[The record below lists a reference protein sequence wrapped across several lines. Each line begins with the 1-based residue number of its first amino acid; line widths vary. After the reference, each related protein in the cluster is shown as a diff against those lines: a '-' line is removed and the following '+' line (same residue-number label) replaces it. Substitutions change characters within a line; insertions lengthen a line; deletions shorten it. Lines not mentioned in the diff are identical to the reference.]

1 MIPAKDRLI
10 PALDTP
16 TADEAVAWARRLRND
31 LSIVKIGLR
40 LFVSDGPA
48 IVARIRDEGLSVF
61 LDLKLHDIP
70 STVEAAARAA
80 ARLDVALLTIHASGG
95 PAMVAAAAKGVADA
109 AGVAGNTRILAVTVL
124 TSLSL
129 SEQHLIFGG
138 GVATVER
145 VSSWARMAIENGA
158 DGVVCSPLEA
168 AALKD
173 TLPKTKRGEEP
184 LVVTPGIRSGGGT
197 HGDQSRTAGAGD
209 AIRAGATHLVVGRP
223 ILEAADP
230 SAAARALIA
239 EIEEALR

>member
-1 MIPAKDRLI
+1 VIAARERLI

-16 TADEAVAWARRLRND
+16 TADEAVAWAKRLRND
-31 LSIVKIGLR
+31 LVTVKIGLR

-48 IVARIRDEGLSVF
+48 IVARIRDEGVRVF

-80 ARLDVALLTIHASGG
+80 ARLDVDLFTIHASGG
-95 PAMVAAAAKGVADA
+95 PAMIKAAREGVD
-109 AGVAGNTRILAVTVL
+109 GRTRILAVTVL
-124 TSLSL
+124 TSLSQA
-129 SEQHLIFGG
+129 EQNLVFGG
-138 GVATVER
+138 ETSTLER

-168 AALKD
+168 AALKGA
-173 TLPKTKRGEEP
+173 LPRTKRGEEP

-209 AIRAGATHLVVGRP
+209 AIRSGATHLVVGRP

-230 SAAARALIA
+230 PAAARALIT
-239 EIEEALR
+239 EIEEALT

>member
-1 MIPAKDRLI
+1 VIPAKERLI

-16 TADEAVAWARRLRND
+16 TGDEAVAWARRLKND

-40 LFVSDGPA
+40 LFVSDGPS
-48 IVARIRDEGLSVF
+48 IVGRVRDEGLRVF

-80 ARLDVALLTIHASGG
+80 AKLDIALLTIHASGG
-95 PAMVAAAAKGVADA
+95 PSMIRAAADGVEGQA
-109 AGVAGNTRILAVTVL
+109 RILAVTVL
-124 TSLSL
+124 TSLSQ

-138 GVATVER
+138 GVASVER

-168 AALKD
+168 AALKGA
-173 TLPKTKRGEEP
+173 LPRAKRGEEP
-184 LVVTPGIRSGGGT
+184 IVVTPGIRTGGGT

-209 AIRAGATHLVVGRP
+209 AIRSGATHLVVGRP

-230 SAAARALIA
+230 SAAAKALIS
-239 EIEEALR
+239 EIEEALK